1 MSEEQDKQRNAC
13 KKENNRLLT
22 KAAIIGVVA
31 GLLGGGIAYG
41 GLSAA
46 NLNSNTSSSTAS
58 SSSSSNTGETGSV
71 TTSSSGTTKV
81 NKSTTTNGT
90 MTSAYKKVQNAVVS
104 VLNYKYTSS
113 SSSSSDIY
121 SLFGYGDSDSSSSG
135 SSSSKKSLTLYSEGS
150 GVIYTTA
157 NGKGYIVT
165 NNHVI
170 SGAAKVKVILAS
182 GKTIS
187 AKVVGKDSTSDL
199 AVLSIDSK
207 YVTQTASFGDSS
219 SLQSGQTV
227 IAIGS
232 PEGSEYA
239 STVTQGIISSP
250 SRTITYNSNQ
260 MTVIQTDAAINSGN
274 SGGALVNS
282 NGQVI
287 GINSMKLSS
296 SSSGDSVEGM
306 GFAIPSNE
314 VVTIVNQLV
323 KKGKITRPQ
332 LGIKVAAIAE
342 LNSYYKKQ
350 LGISTSLKKGLYVAS
365 VTSGS
370 AAASAGI
377 KKGDVITAADGK
389 TVNDVATLHSIL
401 YSHNVGDKVKITVNR
416 NGKAMTFTVTLQA
429 GK

>member
-1 MSEEQDKQRNAC
+1 MSEEQDKQRNTR

-46 NLNSNTSSSTAS
+46 NLNSNTSSSTA

-282 NGQVI
+282 DGQVI

-416 NGKAMTFTVTLQA
+416 NGKTMTFTVTLQA
-429 GK
+429 SK

>member
-1 MSEEQDKQRNAC
+1 MSEEQDKQRNTR

-58 SSSSSNTGETGSV
+58 SSTSSNTGETGSV

-81 NKSTTTNGT
+81 NKSTTTSGT

-121 SLFGYGDSDSSSSG
+121 SMFGYGDSDSSG

-282 NGQVI
+282 DGQVI

-370 AAASAGI
+370 TAASAGI

-416 NGKAMTFTVTLQA
+416 NGKTMTFTVTLQA
-429 GK
+429 SN

>member
-1 MSEEQDKQRNAC
+1 MSEEQDKQRNTR

-46 NLNSNTSSSTAS
+46 NLNSNASSSTA

-81 NKSTTTNGT
+81 NKSTTASGT

-121 SLFGYGDSDSSSSG
+121 SMFGYGDSDSSG

-182 GKTIS
+182 GQTIA

-282 NGQVI
+282 DGQVI

-416 NGKAMTFTVTLQA
+416 NGKTMTFTVTLQA
-429 GK
+429 SN

>member
-1 MSEEQDKQRNAC
+1 MSEEQDKQRNTR

-46 NLNSNTSSSTAS
+46 NLNSNASSSTA

-81 NKSTTTNGT
+81 NKSTTTSGT

-121 SLFGYGDSDSSSSG
+121 SMFGYGDSDSSDSG

-182 GKTIS
+182 GQTIA

-282 NGQVI
+282 DGQVI

-416 NGKAMTFTVTLQA
+416 NGKTMTFTVTLQA
-429 GK
+429 SN

>member
-1 MSEEQDKQRNAC
+1 MSEEQDKQRNTR

-46 NLNSNTSSSTAS
+46 NLNSNISSSTA

-81 NKSTTTNGT
+81 NKSTTTSGT

-121 SLFGYGDSDSSSSG
+121 SLFGYGDSD

-416 NGKAMTFTVTLQA
+416 NGKTMTFTVTLQA

>member
-1 MSEEQDKQRNAC
+1 MSEEQDKQRNTR

-58 SSSSSNTGETGSV
+58 SSSSNTGENGSV

-81 NKSTTTNGT
+81 NKSKTTSGT

-121 SLFGYGDSDSSSSG
+121 SMFGYGDSDSSD

-182 GKTIS
+182 GKTIA

-207 YVTQTASFGDSS
+207 YVTQTASFGDSR

-250 SRTITYNSNQ
+250 SRRITYNSNQ

-274 SGGALVNS
+274 SGGPLVNS
-282 NGQVI
+282 DGQVI

-332 LGIKVAAIAE
+332 LGIKVAAIAD

-416 NGKAMTFTVTLQA
+416 NGKTMTFTVTLQA
-429 GK
+429 SN

>member
-1 MSEEQDKQRNAC
+1 MSEEQDKQRNTR

-58 SSSSSNTGETGSV
+58 SSSSNTGENGSV

-81 NKSTTTNGT
+81 NKSTTTSGT

-121 SLFGYGDSDSSSSG
+121 SMFGFGDSDSSD

-182 GKTIS
+182 GKTIA

-207 YVTQTASFGDSS
+207 YVTQTASFGDSR

-250 SRTITYNSNQ
+250 SRRITYNSNQ

-274 SGGALVNS
+274 SGGPLVNS
-282 NGQVI
+282 DGQVI

-389 TVNDVATLHSIL
+389 MVNDVATLHSIL

-416 NGKAMTFTVTLQA
+416 NGKTMTFTVTLQA
-429 GK
+429 SN

>member
-1 MSEEQDKQRNAC
+1 MSEEQDKQRNAR

-46 NLNSNTSSSTAS
+46 NLNSNTSSSTAR
-58 SSSSSNTGETGSV
+58 SSSSNTGETGSV

-282 NGQVI
+282 DGQVI

-332 LGIKVAAIAE
+332 LGIKVAAITE

-416 NGKAMTFTVTLQA
+416 NGKTMTFTVTLQA
-429 GK
+429 SK

>member
-1 MSEEQDKQRNAC
+1 MSEEQDKQRNTR

-81 NKSTTTNGT
+81 NKSTTTSGT

-219 SLQSGQTV
+219 RLQSGQTV

-282 NGQVI
+282 DGQVI

-401 YSHNVGDKVKITVNR
+401 YGHNVGDKVKITVNR
-416 NGKAMTFTVTLQA
+416 NGKTMTFTVTLQA
-429 GK
+429 SK

>member
-1 MSEEQDKQRNAC
+1 MSEEQDKQRNTR

-46 NLNSNTSSSTAS
+46 NLNSSTSSSTA

-81 NKSTTTNGT
+81 NKSTTTSGT

-121 SLFGYGDSDSSSSG
+121 SLFGYGDSDSSDSG

-182 GKTIS
+182 GKTIA

-282 NGQVI
+282 DGQVI

-323 KKGKITRPQ
+323 KKGTITRPQ

-416 NGKAMTFTVTLQA
+416 NGKTMTFTVTLQA
-429 GK
+429 SN

>member
-1 MSEEQDKQRNAC
+1 MVEEQDKR
-13 KKENNRLLT
+13 KKENNRFLA
-22 KAAIIGVVA
+22 KVAIVGVVA
-31 GLLGGGIAYG
+31 GLLGGGVAYG
-41 GLSAA
+41 GLTAA
-46 NLNSNTSSSTAS
+46 NLNSNSTSSTSSTS
-58 SSSSSNTGETGSV
+58 SANSGDTGSV
-71 TTSSSGTTKV
+71 TTSTSGTTKV
-81 NKSTTTNGT
+81 NKSTTTSGT
-90 MTSAYKKVQNAVVS
+90 MTSAYRKVQNAVVS

-113 SSSSSDIY
+113 SSSSSDLY
-121 SLFGYGDSDSSSSG
+121 SIFGYGDSDSDSSSG
-135 SSSSKKSLTLYSEGS
+135 SSSSSKKSMTLYSEGS
-150 GVIYTTA
+150 GVIYTTS
-157 NGKGYIVT
+157 NGNGYIVT

-182 GKTIS
+182 GKTIA

-219 SLQSGQTV
+219 ALQSGQTV

-274 SGGALVNS
+274 SGGPLVNS
-282 NGQVI
+282 DGQVI

-296 SSSGDSVEGM
+296 STSGDSVEGM

-332 LGIKVAAIAE
+332 LGIKVADISE

-370 AAASAGI
+370 AAAKAGI

-389 TVNDVATLHSIL
+389 TVSDVATLHSIL
-401 YSHNVGDKVKITVNR
+401 YSHNVGDKIKITVTR
-416 NGKAMTFTVTLQA
+416 NGKSQTFTVTLEA
-429 GK
+429 SN

>member
-1 MSEEQDKQRNAC
+1 MSEEQDKQRNTR

-46 NLNSNTSSSTAS
+46 NLNSNTSSSSTA
-58 SSSSSNTGETGSV
+58 SSSSSNTGENGSV

-81 NKSTTTNGT
+81 NKSTTTSGT

-121 SLFGYGDSDSSSSG
+121 SMFGYGDSDSSD

-182 GKTIS
+182 GKTIA

-219 SLQSGQTV
+219 SLQSAQTV

-274 SGGALVNS
+274 SGGPLVNS
-282 NGQVI
+282 DGQVI
-287 GINSMKLSS
+287 GINSMKLAS

-314 VVTIVNQLV
+314 VVTIINQLV

-416 NGKAMTFTVTLQA
+416 NGKTMTFTVTLQA
-429 GK
+429 SK

>member
-1 MSEEQDKQRNAC
+1 MSEEQDKQRNTR

-46 NLNSNTSSSTAS
+46 NLNSNASSSTAS
-58 SSSSSNTGETGSV
+58 SSSSDTGETGSV

-81 NKSTTTNGT
+81 NKSTTTSGT

-121 SLFGYGDSDSSSSG
+121 SMFGYGDSDSSDSG

-182 GKTIS
+182 GKTIA

-282 NGQVI
+282 DGQVI

-416 NGKAMTFTVTLQA
+416 NGKTMTFTVTLQA
-429 GK
+429 SN

>member
-1 MSEEQDKQRNAC
+1 MSEEQDKQRNTR

-46 NLNSNTSSSTAS
+46 NLNSSTSSSTA

-81 NKSTTTNGT
+81 NKSTTTSGT

-121 SLFGYGDSDSSSSG
+121 SMFGYGDSDSSDSG

-182 GKTIS
+182 GQTIA

-282 NGQVI
+282 DGQVI

-416 NGKAMTFTVTLQA
+416 NGKTMTFTVTLQA
-429 GK
+429 SK

>member
-1 MSEEQDKQRNAC
+1 MSEEQDKQRNAR

-46 NLNSNTSSSTAS
+46 NLNSNTSSSMA

-81 NKSTTTNGT
+81 NKSTTTSGT

-282 NGQVI
+282 DGQVI

>member
-1 MSEEQDKQRNAC
+1 MSEEQDKQRNAR

-46 NLNSNTSSSTAS
+46 NLNSNTSSSAAS

-121 SLFGYGDSDSSSSG
+121 SMFGYGDSDSSSSG

-219 SLQSGQTV
+219 RLQSGQTV

-282 NGQVI
+282 DGQVI

-401 YSHNVGDKVKITVNR
+401 YSHNVGDKVKIMVNR
-416 NGKAMTFTVTLQA
+416 NGKTMTFTVTLQA
-429 GK
+429 SK

>member
-1 MSEEQDKQRNAC
+1 MSEEQDKQRNTR

-58 SSSSSNTGETGSV
+58 SSSSNTGENGSV

-81 NKSTTTNGT
+81 NKSTTTSGT

-121 SLFGYGDSDSSSSG
+121 SMFGYGDSDSSD

-182 GKTIS
+182 GKTIA

-219 SLQSGQTV
+219 SLQSAQTV

-274 SGGALVNS
+274 SGGPLVNS
-282 NGQVI
+282 DGQVI
-287 GINSMKLSS
+287 GINSMKLAS

-332 LGIKVAAIAE
+332 LGIKVAAIDE

-416 NGKAMTFTVTLQA
+416 NGKTMTFTVTLQA
-429 GK
+429 SN

>member
-1 MSEEQDKQRNAC
+1 MSEEQDKQRNTR

-46 NLNSNTSSSTAS
+46 NLNSNASSSTA

-81 NKSTTTNGT
+81 NKSTTTSGT

-121 SLFGYGDSDSSSSG
+121 SLFGYGDSDSSDSG

-182 GKTIS
+182 GKTIA

-282 NGQVI
+282 DGQVV

-416 NGKAMTFTVTLQA
+416 NGKTMTFTVTLQA
-429 GK
+429 SN

>member
-1 MSEEQDKQRNAC
+1 MSEEQDKQRNTR

-250 SRTITYNSNQ
+250 SLTITYNSNQ

-416 NGKAMTFTVTLQA
+416 NGKTMTFTVTLQA

>member
-1 MSEEQDKQRNAC
+1 MSEEQDKQRNTR

-46 NLNSNTSSSTAS
+46 NLNSNSSSSTAS
-58 SSSSSNTGETGSV
+58 STSSNTGETGSV

-81 NKSTTTNGT
+81 NKSTATSGT

-121 SLFGYGDSDSSSSG
+121 SMFGYGDSDSSDSG

-239 STVTQGIISSP
+239 FTVTQGIISSP

-274 SGGALVNS
+274 SGGPLVNS
-282 NGQVI
+282 DGQVI

-416 NGKAMTFTVTLQA
+416 NGKTMTFTVTLQA
-429 GK
+429 SN

>member
-1 MSEEQDKQRNAC
+1 MSEEQDKQRNTR

-58 SSSSSNTGETGSV
+58 SSSSNTGETGSV

-81 NKSTTTNGT
+81 NKSTTTSGT

-219 SLQSGQTV
+219 RLQSGQTV

-282 NGQVI
+282 DGQVI

-416 NGKAMTFTVTLQA
+416 NGKTMTFTVTLQA
-429 GK
+429 SK

>member
-1 MSEEQDKQRNAC
+1 MSEEQDKQRNTR

-46 NLNSNTSSSTAS
+46 NLNSNTSSSSTA
-58 SSSSSNTGETGSV
+58 SSSSSNTGENGSV

-81 NKSTTTNGT
+81 NKSTITSGT

-121 SLFGYGDSDSSSSG
+121 SMFGYGDSDSSD

-182 GKTIS
+182 GKTIA

-219 SLQSGQTV
+219 SLQSAQMV

-274 SGGALVNS
+274 SGGPLVNS
-282 NGQVI
+282 DGQVI
-287 GINSMKLSS
+287 GINSMKLAS

-314 VVTIVNQLV
+314 VVTIINQLV

-416 NGKAMTFTVTLQA
+416 NGKTMTFTVTLQA
-429 GK
+429 SK

>member
-1 MSEEQDKQRNAC
+1 MSEEQDKQRNTR

-58 SSSSSNTGETGSV
+58 SSSSNTGENGSV

-81 NKSTTTNGT
+81 NKSKTTSGT

-121 SLFGYGDSDSSSSG
+121 SMFGFGDSDSSD

-150 GVIYTTA
+150 GVIYTTATA

-182 GKTIS
+182 GKTIA

-207 YVTQTASFGDSS
+207 YVTQTASFGDSR

-250 SRTITYNSNQ
+250 SRRITYNSNQ

-274 SGGALVNS
+274 SGGPLVNS
-282 NGQVI
+282 DGQVI

-332 LGIKVAAIAE
+332 LGIKVAAIAD

-416 NGKAMTFTVTLQA
+416 NGKTMTFTVTLQA
-429 GK
+429 SN

>member
-1 MSEEQDKQRNAC
+1 MSEEQDKQRNAR

-58 SSSSSNTGETGSV
+58 SSSNTGETGSV
-71 TTSSSGTTKV
+71 MTSSSGTTKV
-81 NKSTTTNGT
+81 NKSTTTSGT

-121 SLFGYGDSDSSSSG
+121 SMFGYGDSDSSDSG

-219 SLQSGQTV
+219 RLQSGQTV

-282 NGQVI
+282 DGQVI

-332 LGIKVAAIAE
+332 LGIKVVAIAE

-429 GK
+429 SK

>member
-1 MSEEQDKQRNAC
+1 MSEEQDKQRNTR

-46 NLNSNTSSSTAS
+46 NLNSNASSSTA

-81 NKSTTTNGT
+81 NKSTTTSGT

-121 SLFGYGDSDSSSSG
+121 SMFGYGDSDSSG

-157 NGKGYIVT
+157 DGKGYIVT

-182 GKTIS
+182 GQTIA

-282 NGQVI
+282 DGQVI

-416 NGKAMTFTVTLQA
+416 NGKTMTFTVTLQA
-429 GK
+429 SN

>member
-1 MSEEQDKQRNAC
+1 MTEEQRKQKN
-13 KKENNRLLT
+13 KKDNGLLA

-31 GLLGGGIAYG
+31 GLLGGGVSYA
-41 GLSAA
+41 GLNAA
-46 NLNSNTSSSTAS
+46 NVANNNSNAGSSATTSSST
-58 SSSSSNTGETGSV
+58 SSNTGETGSV
-71 TTSSSGTTKV
+71 TSSSKGTTSV
-81 NKSTTTNGT
+81 NKSTTSSGT
-90 MTSAYKKVQNAVVS
+90 MTAAYKKVQNAVVS

-113 SSSSSDIY
+113 SSSNSDLY
-121 SLFGYGDSDSSSSG
+121 SMFGYGDDSD

-157 NGKGYIVT
+157 SGKGYIVT

-182 GKTIS
+182 GKTI
-187 AKVVGKDSTSDL
+187 AATVVGKDATSDL

-219 SLQSGQTV
+219 TLQSGQTV
-227 IAIGS
+227 IAVGS

-239 STVTQGIISSP
+239 STVTQGIVSSP
-250 SRTITYNSNQ
+250 SRTLTYNGNQ

-274 SGGALVNS
+274 SGGPLVNS

-296 SSSGDSVEGM
+296 STSGDSVEGM

-314 VVTIVNQLV
+314 VVTIINQLV
-323 KKGKITRPQ
+323 KNGKITRPQ
-332 LGIKVAAIAE
+332 LGVMVAALDE

-350 LGISTSLKKGLYVAS
+350 MGISSSLKKGLYVAK
-365 VTSGS
+365 VTKGG
-370 AAASAGI
+370 AADKAGM
-377 KKGDVITAADGK
+377 KKGDVILKADGK
-389 TVNDVATLHSIL
+389 TVNDVATLHNIL
-401 YSHNVGDKVKITVNR
+401 YNHKVGDKVSLTVQRGSKTITITVALEAS
-416 NGKAMTFTVTLQA
+416 K
-429 GK
+429 

>member
-1 MSEEQDKQRNAC
+1 MSEEQDKQRNTR

-46 NLNSNTSSSTAS
+46 NFNSNASSSTA

-81 NKSTTTNGT
+81 NKSTTASGT

-121 SLFGYGDSDSSSSG
+121 SMFGYGDSDSSG

-282 NGQVI
+282 DGQVI

-416 NGKAMTFTVTLQA
+416 NGKTMTFTVTLQA
-429 GK
+429 SN

>member
-1 MSEEQDKQRNAC
+1 MSEEQDKQRNTR

-46 NLNSNTSSSTAS
+46 NLNSSTSSSTAS
-58 SSSSSNTGETGSV
+58 SNSSNTGETGSV

-81 NKSTTTNGT
+81 NKSTTTSGT

-121 SLFGYGDSDSSSSG
+121 SLFGYGDSDSSDSG

-182 GKTIS
+182 GQTIA

-282 NGQVI
+282 DGQVI

-416 NGKAMTFTVTLQA
+416 NGKTMTFTVTLQA
-429 GK
+429 SN

>member
-1 MSEEQDKQRNAC
+1 MSEEQDKQRNTR

-81 NKSTTTNGT
+81 NKSTTTSGT

-182 GKTIS
+182 GETIS

-219 SLQSGQTV
+219 RLQSGQTV

-282 NGQVI
+282 DGQVI

-416 NGKAMTFTVTLQA
+416 NGKTMTFTVTLQA
-429 GK
+429 SK

>member
-1 MSEEQDKQRNAC
+1 MSEEQDKQRNTR

-46 NLNSNTSSSTAS
+46 NLNSNASSSTA

-81 NKSTTTNGT
+81 NKSTTTSGT

-121 SLFGYGDSDSSSSG
+121 SMFGYGDSDSSDSG

-182 GKTIS
+182 GKTIA

-282 NGQVI
+282 DGQVI

-416 NGKAMTFTVTLQA
+416 NGKTMTFTVTLQA
-429 GK
+429 SN

>member
-1 MSEEQDKQRNAC
+1 MSEEQDKQRNTR

-31 GLLGGGIAYG
+31 GILGGGIAYG

-58 SSSSSNTGETGSV
+58 SSSSNTGENGSV

-81 NKSTTTNGT
+81 NKSKTTSGT

-121 SLFGYGDSDSSSSG
+121 SMFGYGDSDSSD

-182 GKTIS
+182 GKTIA

-207 YVTQTASFGDSS
+207 YVTQTASFGDSR

-274 SGGALVNS
+274 SGGPLVNS
-282 NGQVI
+282 DGQVI

-332 LGIKVAAIAE
+332 LGIKVAAIAD

-389 TVNDVATLHSIL
+389 TVNDVATLPSIL
-401 YSHNVGDKVKITVNR
+401 YSHKVGDKVKITVNR
-416 NGKAMTFTVTLQA
+416 NGKTMTFTVTLQA
-429 GK
+429 SN

>member
-1 MSEEQDKQRNAC
+1 MSEEQDKQRNTR

-46 NLNSNTSSSTAS
+46 NLNSSTSSSTA

-81 NKSTTTNGT
+81 NKSTTTSGT

-121 SLFGYGDSDSSSSG
+121 SLFGYGDSDSSDSG

-182 GKTIS
+182 GKTIA

-282 NGQVI
+282 DGQVI

-370 AAASAGI
+370 TAASAGI

-416 NGKAMTFTVTLQA
+416 NGKTMTFTVTLQA
-429 GK
+429 SN

>member
-1 MSEEQDKQRNAC
+1 MVEEQDKR
-13 KKENNRLLT
+13 KKENNRFLA
-22 KAAIIGVVA
+22 KVAIVGVVA
-31 GLLGGGIAYG
+31 GLLGGGVAYG
-41 GLSAA
+41 GLTAA
-46 NLNSNTSSSTAS
+46 NLNSNSTS
-58 SSSSSNTGETGSV
+58 SSSSTSSVNSGDTGSV
-71 TTSSSGTTKV
+71 TTSTSGTTKV
-81 NKSTTTNGT
+81 NKSTATSGT

-113 SSSSSDIY
+113 SSSSSDLY
-121 SLFGYGDSDSSSSG
+121 SIFGYGDSDSDSSSG
-135 SSSSKKSLTLYSEGS
+135 SSSSSKKSLTLYSEGS

-182 GKTIS
+182 GKTIA
-187 AKVVGKDSTSDL
+187 AKVIGKDSTSDL

-227 IAIGS
+227 IAVGS

-239 STVTQGIISSP
+239 STVTQGIVSSP

-274 SGGALVNS
+274 SGGPLVNS
-282 NGQVI
+282 DGQVI

-296 SSSGDSVEGM
+296 STSGDSVEGM

-332 LGIKVAAIAE
+332 LGIKVADISE

-350 LGISTSLKKGLYVAS
+350 LGIPTSLKKGLYVAS

-370 AAASAGI
+370 AAAKAGI

-389 TVNDVATLHSIL
+389 TVSDVATLHSIL
-401 YSHNVGDKVKITVNR
+401 YSHNVGDKVKITVTR
-416 NGKAMTFTVTLQA
+416 NGESQTFTVALEA
-429 GK
+429 SK

>member
-1 MSEEQDKQRNAC
+1 MSEEQDKQRNAR

-81 NKSTTTNGT
+81 NKSTTTSGT

-219 SLQSGQTV
+219 RLQSGQTV

-282 NGQVI
+282 DGQVI

-377 KKGDVITAADGK
+377 KKGDVITAADDK

-416 NGKAMTFTVTLQA
+416 NGKTMTFTVTLQA
-429 GK
+429 SK

>member
-1 MSEEQDKQRNAC
+1 MSEEQDKQRNTR

-46 NLNSNTSSSTAS
+46 NLNSNASSSTA

-81 NKSTTTNGT
+81 NKSTTASGT

-121 SLFGYGDSDSSSSG
+121 SMFGYGDSDSSG

-282 NGQVI
+282 DGQVI

-342 LNSYYKKQ
+342 LNSYYTKQ

-416 NGKAMTFTVTLQA
+416 NGKTMTFTVTLQA
-429 GK
+429 SN

>member
-1 MSEEQDKQRNAC
+1 MSEEQDKQRNTR

-46 NLNSNTSSSTAS
+46 NLNSNSSSSTA
-58 SSSSSNTGETGSV
+58 SSSSSNTGETGAV

-81 NKSTTTNGT
+81 NKSTTTSGT

-121 SLFGYGDSDSSSSG
+121 SMFGYGDSDSSDSG

-182 GKTIS
+182 GKTIA

-282 NGQVI
+282 DGQVI

-332 LGIKVAAIAE
+332 LGIKVVAIAE

-377 KKGDVITAADGK
+377 KKGDVITAAEGK

-416 NGKAMTFTVTLQA
+416 NGKTMTFTVTLQA
-429 GK
+429 SN

>member
-1 MSEEQDKQRNAC
+1 MSEEQDKQRNAR

>member
-1 MSEEQDKQRNAC
+1 MSEEQDKQRNTR

-46 NLNSNTSSSTAS
+46 NLNSSTSSSTA

-81 NKSTTTNGT
+81 NKSTTTSGT

-121 SLFGYGDSDSSSSG
+121 SMFGYGDSDSSDSG

-182 GKTIS
+182 GQTIA

-282 NGQVI
+282 DGQVI

-370 AAASAGI
+370 TAASAGI
-377 KKGDVITAADGK
+377 KKGDVITAANGK

-416 NGKAMTFTVTLQA
+416 NGKTMTFTVTLQA
-429 GK
+429 SK

>member
-1 MSEEQDKQRNAC
+1 MSEEQDKQRNTR

-58 SSSSSNTGETGSV
+58 SSSSNTGENGSV

-81 NKSTTTNGT
+81 NKSTTTSGT

-121 SLFGYGDSDSSSSG
+121 SMFGFGDSDSSD

-182 GKTIS
+182 GKTIA

-207 YVTQTASFGDSS
+207 YVTQTASFGDSR

-250 SRTITYNSNQ
+250 SRRITYNSNQ

-274 SGGALVNS
+274 SGGPLVNS
-282 NGQVI
+282 DGQVI

-332 LGIKVAAIAE
+332 LGIKVAAIAD

-389 TVNDVATLHSIL
+389 MVNDVATLHSIL

-416 NGKAMTFTVTLQA
+416 NGKTMTFTVTLQA
-429 GK
+429 SN

>member
-1 MSEEQDKQRNAC
+1 MSEEQDKQRNTR

-46 NLNSNTSSSTAS
+46 NLNSNASSSTA

-81 NKSTTTNGT
+81 NKSTTASGT

-121 SLFGYGDSDSSSSG
+121 SMFGYGDSDSSG

-187 AKVVGKDSTSDL
+187 AKVVCKDSTSDL

-282 NGQVI
+282 DGQVI

-416 NGKAMTFTVTLQA
+416 NGKTMTFTVTLQA
-429 GK
+429 SN